1 MGQRILVVDDDEL
14 TRDVLATILDLEEFS
29 AVFADDGETALAR
42 LDDSGPFDA
51 IVADV
56 MMPGLDG
63 FELCRRVKQSDQ
75 PELAGTPV
83 ILLTAKSAERDQR
96 EGEEA
101 GADAYI
107 TKPFSPLYLIESIRE
122 LDGAGS

>member
-51 IVADV
+51 VVADV

-107 TKPFSPLYLIESIRE
+107 TKPFSPLYLVESIRE

>member
-14 TRDVLATILDLEEFS
+14 TRDVLATILDLEEFT
-29 AVFADDGETALAR
+29 AVFAGDGEAALAR

-83 ILLTAKSAERDQR
+83 ILLTAKSTERDQR

-107 TKPFSPLYLIESIRE
+107 TKPFSPLYLLESIRE